1 MAGSLYRE
9 LLIYGLINN
18 FIKTVLGLE
27 RDASNKRDT
36 QPDILN
42 LLASL
47 RALECEEFFFL
58 ATNFCLY
65 WQDQ

>member
-1 MAGSLYRE
+1 MAESLYRE

-47 RALECEEFFFL
+47 RALECEEFFF
-58 ATNFCLY
+58 
-65 WQDQ
+65 